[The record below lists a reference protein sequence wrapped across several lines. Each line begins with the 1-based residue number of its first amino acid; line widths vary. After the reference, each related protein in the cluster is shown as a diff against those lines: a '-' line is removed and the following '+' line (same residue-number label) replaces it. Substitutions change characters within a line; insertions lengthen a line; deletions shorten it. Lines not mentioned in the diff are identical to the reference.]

1 MKVYKRNLP
10 DGVKSAFAYDRG
22 VKVKIVNKKMVD
34 QKNREKKTKEF
45 KIKIELFFCYS
56 KVLVPSL

>member
-34 QKNREKKTKEF
+34 QKKREKNQKN
-45 KIKIELFFCYS
+45 S
-56 KVLVPSL
+56 K

>member
-22 VKVKIVNKKMVD
+22 DKVKIVNKKMVD
-34 QKNREKKTKEF
+34 QKKREKKQK
-45 KIKIELFFCYS
+45 S
-56 KVLVPSL
+56 SN